1 MKHGT
6 LIPKGEKHITEY
18 AFDAV
23 ATAEICV
30 YIMLKFNDLPFYLIT
45 HHCSLSTFTFKSP
58 SFDGP
63 CTDPFTMPL
72 ETKG

>member
-6 LIPKGEKHITEY
+6 LIPTGEKHITEY

-30 YIMLKFNDLPFYLIT
+30 YNDKVYLFAILFNHT
-45 HHCSLSTFTFKSP
+45 SLFTVHVHF
-58 SFDGP
+58 
-63 CTDPFTMPL
+63 
-72 ETKG
+72 